1 MKFLN
6 SMQPN
11 IEHITIDDN
20 RNKIIQFLE
29 DLIIKPRI
37 DIQKWSVVTRQT
49 PTLKIGYIG
58 QHLTSLILGMQGVR
72 TGARG
77 HDIVDGTEV
86 KSCTKVDQVDIC
98 KDCKQRVMRAEI
110 LCPHCASDRISRKD
124 DSKWLFS
131 VKTDTELNYITE
143 EVPRIFLLISDY
155 PDFRNGNFTSIRFEA
170 FEIFPQSPR
179 MSIFKDLISHYFVHN
194 YLPKAGANA
203 ITSPMNFHPYSFQF
217 YMCNPIKVFSCII
230 ENIDNEN
237 SEISINHYIEPQ
249 INRSLIQSENM
260 PVGLLTKA
268 ELLTFINN
276 APFNEILRPLI
287 IDGTRTKE
295 DLITKVKTVK
305 KERWSSI
312 IPSIDENGKK
322 HLTLR
327 DIVISPQTAVY
338 RRA

>member
-1 MKFLN
+1 
-6 SMQPN
+6 MQPN
-11 IEHITIDDN
+11 IIHITIDDN
-20 RNKIIQFLE
+20 RENIIQFLE

-37 DIQKWSVVTRQT
+37 DIQKWSVITRQT

-98 KDCKQRVMRAEI
+98 KDCKLRVMRAEV
-110 LCPHCASDRISRKD
+110 LCPHCGSARISRKD

-131 VKTDTELNYITE
+131 VKTDVELNYITE
-143 EVPRIFLLISDY
+143 EVPRVFLLISDY
-155 PDFRNGNFTSIRFEA
+155 PDFRNNNFTSIRFEA

-179 MSIFKDLISHYFVHN
+179 MSIFKDLITYYFVHN

-203 ITSPMNFHPYSFQF
+203 KTSPMNFHPYSFQF

-237 SEISINHYIEPQ
+237 SQIAINHYIEPNV
-249 INRSLIQSENM
+249 NRDTIASENM
-260 PVGLLTKA
+260 PVGLLTQV
-268 ELLTFINN
+268 ELLNFIDN
-276 APFNEILRPLI
+276 APFDEILSPLI
-287 IDGTRTKE
+287 KDGTTTKA
-295 DLITKVKTVK
+295 DLKAKIRARKNKD
-305 KERWSSI
+305 WASI

-322 HLTLR
+322 YLTLR

-338 RRA
+338 RRS